1 MFFQAFANPPPL
13 FVAQYCC
20 FAAFIATALGYQDT
34 FAVVNDSFYLI
45 KMNDSMK
52 KFLIILIAAI
62 AINVAGIHAQDSTL
76 QNLPGQWSLQDCIE
90 YAKKNNIQI
99 NTLRLNTSSA
109 EQDMLQAKA
118 ARLPSLSA
126 SLSQSFVNGKQT
138 DVVVGGLSSQA
149 NFSGNYGINS
159 SVTLYN
165 GGNINNNITAK
176 QISLQSA
183 NLSVQEAQNDITL
196 NITESFLNIL
206 LAQETITYLE
216 DVLVTSKAQLQQGQQ
231 RYDAGSISK
240 KDFLQFEAQTA
251 SDEYNLVNAQNSYRL
266 NVLTLKQTLQL
277 PSAYDFKI
285 DVPDSIAVQEM
296 IPALATAQDAALTTR
311 PEVKNSELGID
322 LANVNLLLAK
332 SGTLPTISLGANLAS
347 GYANLSRD
355 SKYFTQI
362 NNNFYQSLG
371 LTVGIPIYS
380 RRVNKTNIEKSKIA
394 IEQAKLTLVDT
405 KLNLNMQVEQAY
417 INVQNRQAQY
427 TAAEKQMQ
435 ATQDSY
441 DITNEQLQLGA
452 VNMVELLQQKNLYV
466 QALQSYIQAKY
477 SAILYNKIYNFYT
490 GIPVSF

>member
-1 MFFQAFANPPPL
+1 
-13 FVAQYCC
+13 
-20 FAAFIATALGYQDT
+20 
-34 FAVVNDSFYLI
+34 
-45 KMNDSMK
+45 MK
-52 KFLIILIAAI
+52 KFLIILVAAI
-62 AINVAGIHAQDSTL
+62 TLSSAGTQAQDRIL
-76 QNLPGQWSLQDCIE
+76 QNLPQQWSLQDCIE

-109 EQDMLQAKA
+109 EQDVLQSKA
-118 ARLPSLSA
+118 ARLPSVSA
-126 SLSQSFVNGKQT
+126 SLSQSVVNGKQT
-138 DVVVGGLSSQA
+138 DVVVGGLQSQA

-165 GGNINNNITAK
+165 GGYLKNDIAAK

-216 DVLVTSKAQLQQGQQ
+216 DVLVTSQAQLKQGQQ

-251 SDEYNLVNAQNSYRL
+251 SDEYNLVNAKNNYRL
-266 NVLTLKQTLQL
+266 NLLTLKQTLQL
-277 PSAYDFKI
+277 PSSYDFKI
-285 DVPDSIAVQEM
+285 AIPDSIIVQELM
-296 IPALATAQDAALTTR
+296 PNLAAAQDAAQATR
-311 PEVKNSELGID
+311 PEVKNDQLGID
-322 LANVNLLLAK
+322 LANINLLKARA
-332 SGTLPTISLGANLAS
+332 GVLPTVSLGANLAS
-347 GYANLSRD
+347 GYANLNASN
-355 SKYFTQI
+355 KYFTQI

-371 LTVGIPIYS
+371 LTVSIPIYS
-380 RRVNKTNIEKSKIA
+380 KRVNKTNIEKSKIA
-394 IEQAKLTLVDT
+394 IEQAKLTLADT
-405 KLNLNMQVEQAY
+405 KLTLNGQVEQAY

-427 TAAEKQMQ
+427 TAAERQMNASQ
-435 ATQDSY
+435 ESY
-441 DITNEQLQLGA
+441 DITNEQLRLGA

-490 GIPVSF
+490 GVPVSF